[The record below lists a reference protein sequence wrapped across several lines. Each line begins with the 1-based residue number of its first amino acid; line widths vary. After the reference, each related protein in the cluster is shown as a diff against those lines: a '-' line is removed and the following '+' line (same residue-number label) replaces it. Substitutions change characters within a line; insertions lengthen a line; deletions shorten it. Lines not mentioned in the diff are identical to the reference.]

1 MKILH
6 TSDWHL
12 GKRLYNRERLPEQR
26 LILDEIHEIA
36 EQQQVDAIL
45 VAGDLFD
52 VANPSNE
59 ATELFYKGLKK
70 LSKDG
75 KRPVVAIAGNHDSPH
90 RIEAPDPLA
99 RECGIVFLGYPTS
112 KSPEFKL
119 DSGFEV
125 MRTDAG
131 FLELKLP
138 GQDVPLRIIA
148 TPYASEI
155 RMKHY
160 LGTDEEQGL
169 RDALQKQWQALATQ
183 YCDEK
188 GVNLLMAHLFVWNR
202 DSEPPEEPEG
212 EKPVKVGNASLVYAD
227 LFPEQM
233 QYIALG
239 HLHRSQPI
247 SGSNVPVQYSG
258 SPLAYSFSEANQK
271 KFVHVVDVEPGKEAA
286 VEKVELKEG
295 RELKRKTFEQVD
307 EAVKWL
313 LDNTEA
319 FTEITMR
326 TDDFLKADENKRLH
340 DASEN
345 LVNIIPEPKN
355 RSASTQNKK
364 QIDMNQSVTELF
376 ARYFKESQGQEPNE
390 EMMELF
396 NEILNQ
402 KSDQ

>member
-12 GKRLYNRERLPEQR
+12 GKRLYNRDRLSEQQ

-36 EQQQVDAIL
+36 EQQQVDAIV

-59 ATELFYKGLKK
+59 ASELFYKVLKK

-75 KRPVVAIAGNHDSPH
+75 KRPVIAIAGNHDSPQ

-112 KSPEFKL
+112 KVTEFKL
-119 DSGFEV
+119 DSGFEILHAE
-125 MRTDAG
+125 AG

-138 GQDVPLRIIA
+138 GQAAPLRIIA

-155 RMKHY
+155 RMKQY
-160 LGTDEEQGL
+160 LGFEEDQGL
-169 RDALQKQWQALATQ
+169 RNALQKQWQTLAEK
-183 YCDEK
+183 YCDNR
-188 GVNLLMAHLFVWNR
+188 GVNVAMAHLFVWNR
-202 DSEPPEEPEG
+202 ETEPPEEPEG
-212 EKPVKVGNASLVYAD
+212 EKPVKVGNASVVYAD

-233 QYIALG
+233 QYVALG
-239 HLHRSQPI
+239 HLHRSQAI
-247 SGSNVPVQYSG
+247 NGGKSPVFYCG
-258 SPLAYSFSEANQK
+258 SPLGYSFSEANQK
-271 KFVHVVDVEPGKEAA
+271 KYVHVVDLEPGKDAG
-286 VEKVELKEG
+286 VEKVELNNG
-295 RELKRKTFEQVD
+295 REIKRKTFEQVD
-307 EAVKWL
+307 EAIKWL
-313 LDNTEA
+313 VENQDA

-326 TDDFLKADENKRLH
+326 TDDFLKADENKSLR

-355 RSASTQNKK
+355 RAASAQNQK
-364 QIDMNQSVTELF
+364 QIDMNQSVSDLF
-376 ARYFKESQGQEPNE
+376 KKYFYHTHGQEPNN
-390 EMMELF
+390 EMMEIF
-396 NEILNQ
+396 NEVLNQ

>member
-1 MKILH
+1 M
-6 TSDWHL
+6 
-12 GKRLYNRERLPEQR
+12 YNRERLPEQR

-36 EQQQVDAIL
+36 EQHQVDAIL

-75 KRPVVAIAGNHDSPH
+75 KRPVIAIAGNHDSPH

-112 KSPEFKL
+112 QAPEFKL
-119 DSGFEV
+119 DSGFQV
-125 MRTDAG
+125 LRTDEG

-155 RMKHY
+155 RMKQY
-160 LGTDEEQGL
+160 LGNDEEQGL
-169 RDALQKQWQALATQ
+169 RDALQKQWQEIANQ
-183 YCDEK
+183 YCDNA

-233 QYIALG
+233 QYVALG
-239 HLHRSQPI
+239 HLHRSQAI

-271 KFVHVVDVEPGKEAA
+271 KYVHVVNLEPEQNAG
-286 VEKVELKEG
+286 VEKVELKKG

-313 LDNTEA
+313 LDNSEA

-376 ARYFKESQGQEPNE
+376 TRYFKESQGQEPNE

-396 NEILNQ
+396 SEILNQ